1 MAESFSELTELAA
14 RLNETRSAKN
24 LMEAFPRVIEFD
36 LKGEDGK
43 FFIKIDGGKMAIV
56 KGVAKNADI
65 AVAGDAGEFAKVVRG
80 KLDVTHPIA
89 HGHLT
94 VEKGKMSELTLLN
107 RIFVAKDKGAAT

>member
-1 MAESFSELTELAA
+1 MAESFSELTGLAA
-14 RLNETRSAKN
+14 RLNESRTAKN
-24 LMEAFPRVIEFD
+24 LMEAFPRTIEFD

-43 FFIKIDGGKMAIV
+43 FFMKIDGGRMSIV
-56 KGVAKNADI
+56 KGAARNADI
-65 AVAGDAGEFAKVVRG
+65 AVAGDTGEFAKVVRG

-107 RIFVAKDKGAAT
+107 RIFVAKDRG